1 LSDKEKNQDQDNAT
15 EDQQIEDAEVV
26 EELHAEDVESDV
38 EADEDQPS
46 DEAAEEVQESDQ
58 AEVLTDPSEVQL
70 PAQQK
75 SSVIPMVIGGAV
87 AAALGF
93 GAAVALGVTG
103 GSQPSTYAQETRAL
117 IEVEVGNIAY
127 ELERIEGLTDQSGLR
142 KELAAIA
149 DTLDADL
156 SGDVENLKTQVRSL
170 FEITGQLSERI
181 DALESRPLQELASDQ
196 AVAAYEAERAKLQ
209 EAVASHRADIEQMAA
224 DARAMEAAARQE
236 ALKSQGA
243 ALITDVTV
251 AVNSG
256 APFTETVAALE
267 AEGAIV
273 PQALKA
279 QAAEGVPTQAALIE
293 AYPEAARA
301 ALRAVRQQ
309 TADQGGKGGVVAFLQ
324 DQLGVRSVAPK
335 DGDDADAVRSR
346 GEAALKAGDLASA
359 FAELDALPSEGQAEM
374 TDWIALATRRAQ
386 ALDALFAL
394 KQELN
399 GN

>member
-103 GSQPSTYAQETRAL
+103 GSQPSAYALETRAL

-196 AVAAYEAERAKLQ
+196 AVAAYEAELAKLQ
-209 EAVASHRADIEQMAA
+209 EAVSAHRADIEQMAA

-243 ALITDVTV
+243 ALITDVTF

-256 APFTETVAALE
+256 ASFTEAVAALE
-267 AEGAIV
+267 AEGASV

-309 TADQGGKGGVVAFLQ
+309 TADQGGQGGVMAFLQ

-335 DGDDADAVRSR
+335 DGNDADAVLSR
-346 GEAALKAGDLASA
+346 AEAALKAGDLASA

-386 ALDALFAL
+386 ALDALSAL
-394 KQELN
+394 KQDLN

>member
-1 LSDKEKNQDQDNAT
+1 MSDKEKDQDQDNAT

-26 EELHAEDVESDV
+26 EELPAEDVESDV
-38 EADEDQPS
+38 DADEKQPS

-70 PAQQK
+70 PPQQK

-93 GAAVALGVTG
+93 GAAVTLGVTG
-103 GSQPSTYAQETRAL
+103 GSQPSAYAQETRAL

-142 KELAAIA
+142 KEMAAIA

-196 AVAAYEAERAKLQ
+196 AVAAYEAELAKLQ
-209 EAVASHRADIEQMAA
+209 EAVSAHRADIEQMAA

-256 APFTETVAALE
+256 ASFTEAVAALE
-267 AEGAIV
+267 AEGASV
-273 PQALKA
+273 PQALKS

-293 AYPEAARA
+293 AYPETARA
-301 ALRAVRQQ
+301 ALRAVRQK
-309 TADQGGKGGVVAFLQ
+309 TADQGGQGVVVAFLQ

-335 DGDDADAVRSR
+335 DGDDADAVLSR
-346 GEAALKAGDLASA
+346 AEAALKAGDLASV
-359 FAELDALPSEGQAEM
+359 FAELDALPAEGQAEM
-374 TDWIALATRRAQ
+374 TDWIAIATRRAQ
-386 ALDALFAL
+386 ALDALSAL
-394 KQELN
+394 KQDLN

>member
-58 AEVLTDPSEVQL
+58 AEVLTDPPEVQL
-70 PAQQK
+70 PPQQK

-93 GAAVALGVTG
+93 GAAVVLGVTG
-103 GSQPSTYAQETRAL
+103 GSQPSAYAQETRAL

-196 AVAAYEAERAKLQ
+196 AVAAYEAELAKLQ
-209 EAVASHRADIEQMAA
+209 EAVSAHRADIEQMAA

-267 AEGAIV
+267 AEGASV

-293 AYPEAARA
+293 AYPATARA
-301 ALRAVRQQ
+301 ALRAVRQK
-309 TADQGGKGGVVAFLQ
+309 TADQGGQGGVVAFLQ

-335 DGDDADAVRSR
+335 DGDDADAVLSR
-346 GEAALKAGDLASA
+346 AEAALKAGDLTSA
-359 FAELDALPSEGQAEM
+359 FAELDALPAEGQAEM
-374 TDWIALATRRAQ
+374 TDWIAMATRRAQ
-386 ALDALFAL
+386 ALDALSAL
-394 KQELN
+394 KQDLN

>member
-1 LSDKEKNQDQDNAT
+1 MSDKEKNQDQDNAT

-196 AVAAYEAERAKLQ
+196 AVAAYEAELAKLQ
-209 EAVASHRADIEQMAA
+209 EAVSAHRADIEQMAA
-224 DARAMEAAARQE
+224 DARAMEATARQE

-251 AVNSG
+251 SVNSG

-267 AEGAIV
+267 AGGASV

-309 TADQGGKGGVVAFLQ
+309 TADQGGQGGVMAFLQ

-335 DGDDADAVRSR
+335 DGNDADAVLSR
-346 GEAALKAGDLASA
+346 AEAALKAGDLASA

-386 ALDALFAL
+386 ALDALSAL
-394 KQELN
+394 KQDLN

>member
-1 LSDKEKNQDQDNAT
+1 MSDKEKNQDQDNAT

-93 GAAVALGVTG
+93 GAAVVLGVTG
-103 GSQPSTYAQETRAL
+103 GSQPSAYAQETRAL

-196 AVAAYEAERAKLQ
+196 AVAAYEAELAKLQ
-209 EAVASHRADIEQMAA
+209 EAVSAHRADIEQMAA

-267 AEGAIV
+267 AEGASV

-309 TADQGGKGGVVAFLQ
+309 TADQGGQGGVVAFLQ

-335 DGDDADAVRSR
+335 DGDDADAVLSR
-346 GEAALKAGDLASA
+346 AEAALKAGDLASV
-359 FAELDALPSEGQAEM
+359 FAELDALSAEGQAEM
-374 TDWIALATRRAQ
+374 TDWIAIATRRAQ
-386 ALDALFAL
+386 ALDALSAL
-394 KQELN
+394 KQDLN